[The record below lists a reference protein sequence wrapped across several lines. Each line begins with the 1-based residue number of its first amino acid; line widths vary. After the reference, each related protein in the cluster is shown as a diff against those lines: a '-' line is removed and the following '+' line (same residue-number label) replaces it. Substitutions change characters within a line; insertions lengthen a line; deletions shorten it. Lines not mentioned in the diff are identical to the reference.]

1 MASNIRRIK
10 REIERTLKKKK
21 FTTLKCT
28 IGEYCDVFYAA
39 IDCLPLGQ
47 RLPILQ
53 GLEIYGDKAKD
64 IISCIFEGE
73 HIGVITLVMLSDT
86 EVYEFEFESIDG
98 GHRKRYIFAY
108 VDNQFSVDGK
118 FFKDLT
124 SEEQEEFLNYDLD
137 FCVYKPLSVFRKG
150 EIFRNLNTSTDVNF
164 IEMLNSF
171 GNIPIAN
178 LIRETVRVVQQI
190 ANTCHELFEM
200 SVSGKANR
208 YLDFINN
215 RLVHDHMFA
224 RIVYRYTQDEY
235 LGGSSDEPNLSE
247 MYKDESLDISKLKT
261 KSKVHLDF
269 LLHMAV
275 ARNNSMGLKLSKRE
289 FKMLSYV
296 WFHLLDTYKTFKI
309 TDYDK
314 FYNTFKTA
322 FEILCDNKGKYA
334 TGEIEVENEEG
345 DTEIIQTDCHK
356 FDLDFEER
364 AISLQDA
371 FVKYL
376 SGDFGNDKK
385 TIQTVTWL
393 LMEFDLESVII
404 PLDKKRAFTW
414 REKERKLTEQEFKCA
429 IDGENLLWPDAHAAH
444 IDAHSLGNPTVY
456 SNLAMVRKK
465 YNLEM
470 KTMSVTQYK
479 EERMAIAA

>member
-1 MASNIRRIK
+1 MASDIRRIK

-28 IGEYCDVFYAA
+28 IGEYCNVFYET
-39 IDCLPLGQ
+39 IDCQPVGQ
-47 RLPILQ
+47 RLPVLQ

-73 HIGVITLVMLSDT
+73 HIGVITIVKLSDT
-86 EVYEFEFESIDG
+86 EAYEFVFESIDG
-98 GHRKRYIFAY
+98 GHRKRFIFAY
-108 VDNQFSVDGK
+108 VDNQFSVNGK

-124 SEEQEEFLNYDLD
+124 SKEQEEFLNYDLD

-150 EIFRNLNTSTDVNF
+150 EIFRHLNTSTDVNF
-164 IEMLNSF
+164 IEMLNSY
-171 GNIPIAN
+171 GDIPIAN

-200 SVSGKANR
+200 SATGKANR
-208 YLDFINN
+208 YLDFIND
-215 RLVHDHMFA
+215 RLKHDLMFA

-235 LGGSSDEPNLSE
+235 LGGSSDENLKK
-247 MYKDESLDISKLKT
+247 MYRDDSLDISKLKN
-261 KSKVHLDF
+261 KSKAHLDF
-269 LLHMAV
+269 LLRMAV
-275 ARNNSMGLKLSKRE
+275 VRNDGMGLKLSQRE

-296 WFHLLDTYKTFKI
+296 WFHLLDTYKKFNI
-309 TDYDK
+309 TDYHK
-314 FYNTFKTA
+314 FYNTFKVA

-334 TGEIEVENEEG
+334 TGEIEVKNEDG
-345 DTEIIQTDCHK
+345 DKEIIQTDCHK

-376 SGDFGNDKK
+376 GAPKDDKK
-385 TIQTVTWL
+385 TIQTVKWL

-404 PLDKKRAFTW
+404 PLDKKRAFTKL
-414 REKERKLTEQEFKCA
+414 EKERKLTEQNFLCA
-429 IDGENLLWPDAHAAH
+429 IDGKSLLWDDAHAAH